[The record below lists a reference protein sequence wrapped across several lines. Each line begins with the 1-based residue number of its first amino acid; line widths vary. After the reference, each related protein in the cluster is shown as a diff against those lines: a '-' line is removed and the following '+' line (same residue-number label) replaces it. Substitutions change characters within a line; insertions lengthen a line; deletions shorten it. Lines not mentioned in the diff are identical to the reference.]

1 MQNYNTLGLKEIER
15 LEKRGIRLAESYGSG
30 SVFNEDNPL
39 EGITK
44 KQRVRNRKA
53 GDVVN
58 ISAGTRCTKCGLLYF
73 CWAEKC
79 QACGAKLDFNLG
91 GKE

>member
-1 MQNYNTLGLKEIER
+1 MQNYNTLGLTEIER
-15 LEKRGIRLAESYGSG
+15 LEKRGIRLAESYGNG

-44 KQRVRNRKA
+44 EQRIRTRKA

-58 ISAGTRCTKCGLLYF
+58 ISAGTRCTECGLLYF

-79 QACGAKLDFNLG
+79 QACGTKMDFNLG
-91 GKE
+91 ERE